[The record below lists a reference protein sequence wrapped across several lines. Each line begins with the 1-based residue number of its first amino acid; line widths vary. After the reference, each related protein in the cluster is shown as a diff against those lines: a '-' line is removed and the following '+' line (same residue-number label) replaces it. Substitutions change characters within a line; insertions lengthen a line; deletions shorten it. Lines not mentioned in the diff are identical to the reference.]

1 MKFAI
6 GDKVVEKQNTH
17 NRAHSSYPVSQVAGV
32 LNGALLLIPW
42 GDGFDGE
49 LRHYD
54 FYDED
59 KPGTRGWREGIQ
71 RHTEDE
77 LFTPEEALAEIRRSE
92 AAQSQMDKE
101 FAAVKDQIEAKLD
114 QAAKLADEAA
124 VMILKHKKSFEDLTH
139 ECVPLYQALKKGGW
153 RHSTMQ
159 CKVG

>member
-6 GDKVVEKQNTH
+6 GDKVVEKKNVG
-17 NRAHSSYPVSQVAGV
+17 AHSSYPVSQVAGL
-32 LNGALLLIPW
+32 LNGALLLTPW
-42 GDGFDGE
+42 GDGYNGE
-49 LRHYD
+49 LHHDD

-59 KPGTRGWREGIQ
+59 KPGTRAWREGIQ
-71 RHTEDE
+71 RHTEDD
-77 LFTPEEALAEIRRSE
+77 LLTPEEALVEIHKLE
-92 AAQSQMDKE
+92 AASSKLNEE

-153 RHSTMQ
+153 RHSTLQ